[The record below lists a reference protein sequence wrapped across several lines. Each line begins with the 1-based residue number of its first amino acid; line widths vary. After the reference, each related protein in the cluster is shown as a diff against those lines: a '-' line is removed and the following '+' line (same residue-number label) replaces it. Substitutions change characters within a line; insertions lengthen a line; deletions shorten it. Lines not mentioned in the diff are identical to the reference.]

1 MKRPG
6 EPPAGYLN
14 SSMTAPVNQRQISK
28 QNLSQANATD
38 EERLE

>member
-14 SSMTAPVNQRQISK
+14 FSIAALINQHQMSRQD
-28 QNLSQANATD
+28 LSEAD
-38 EERLE
+38 PIG